1 MLVELGR
8 PHWTN
13 LRTKYVFEM
22 FHPLKIFTQRF
33 VSLLAYV
40 WDYKIILV
48 SVLHLFFIL
57 FGISLLRNNWRALTI
72 GLFYM
77 LGCVL
82 LTIAI
87 ALCISKREKDKSFVA
102 RDDRGRGERVRQA
115 MSIFILSFC
124 VATFGLVCSLRV
136 VNKEKIVSNTETS
149 FTSSYTKLN
158 GIVVSEPA
166 QKHSYQNLEVR
177 PLRGSDTE
185 LEILGNILI
194 KVEKFQKFRVGDVCK
209 ISGTLVEPKNSE
221 NFDYKKFLKNRE
233 IYFLMEYPKIE
244 CKSVSKKYILRRS
257 LVDLKQK
264 IVKSVEKYLNEPQS
278 SLFVGILMGEN
289 RLFSESFGSYVRI
302 AGISHIVAASGYNV
316 TILLIVLNSFLKFLP
331 KKLRI
336 GISLAIIW
344 CFCLLS
350 GVSAS
355 IVRACIMA
363 SISLIG
369 LFWGRRGSIHVVF
382 FLCIFIFILFD
393 PKIVFDVGFQLSCC
407 ATGGLIYL
415 LPSIINALKIVS
427 KEGFFVDTVLTTI
440 SCTITTLPVS
450 IFTFQTFSMWSVI
463 ANTLVLPII
472 ETTLLFGVGGLLLSS
487 PFLMSIVNLQ
497 LKYVEIVVQLIG
509 SSGFGYW
516 DLVDG
521 RVISICIAI
530 FIVLFCIY
538 FYPVGDEDS
547 NYYLKIYS

>member
-1 MLVELGR
+1 
-8 PHWTN
+8 
-13 LRTKYVFEM
+13 M
-22 FHPLKIFTQRF
+22 FHPLKNFIKRF
-33 VSLLAYV
+33 VSLFAYI
-40 WDYKIILV
+40 WDYKIVFI
-48 SVLHLFFIL
+48 SVLHLFFVPLGIL
-57 FGISLLRNNWRALTI
+57 LLRNNWKVGTI
-72 GLFYM
+72 GLLYAIV
-77 LGCVL
+77 CVFVSVVVG
-82 LTIAI
+82 
-87 ALCISKREKDKSFVA
+87 LCISKREKDRSFMG
-102 RDDRGRGERVRQA
+102 RDSRGIKERVVQY
-115 MSIFILSFC
+115 MSIFLLAFC
-124 VATFGLVCSLRV
+124 ITAFGLYCSWGIVRRE
-136 VNKEKIVSNTETS
+136 NIVSNSIAS
-149 FTSSYTKLN
+149 FTLGYTEF
-158 GIVVSEPA
+158 GGVIISEPT
-166 QKHSYQNLEVR
+166 QKHSYQNLEVYT
-177 PLRGSDTE
+177 LRGGDTE
-185 LEILGNILI
+185 AKIFGNILI
-194 KVEKFQKFRVGDVCK
+194 KAERFQKFKVGDVCK
-209 ISGTLVEPKNSE
+209 ISGTLAEPKNSD

-369 LFWGRRGSIHVVF
+369 LFWGRKGSIHVVF

-415 LPSIINALKIVS
+415 LPSITNALKISS

-440 SCTITTLPVS
+440 GCTITTLPVS

-521 RVISICIAI
+521 RGISVCIAI

-538 FYPVGDEDS
+538 FYPVGDEGS

>member
-1 MLVELGR
+1 
-8 PHWTN
+8 
-13 LRTKYVFEM
+13 M

-221 NFDYKKFLKNRE
+221 NFDYKKFLKNKG
-233 IYFLMEYPKIE
+233 IYFLMEYPKME
-244 CKSVSKKYILRRS
+244 CENFSKKYILRRW

-264 IVKSVEKYLNEPQS
+264 VIINVEKYLNEPQS
-278 SLFVGILMGEN
+278 SLFVGILMGED
-289 RLFSESFGSYVRI
+289 RLFSGSFDSYIRI

-316 TILLIVLNSFLKFLP
+316 TILLIVLNSFLRFLP
-331 KKLRI
+331 KRMRI
-336 GISLAIIW
+336 AISIMLIW

-363 SISLIG
+363 SITLVG
-369 LFWGRRGSIHVVF
+369 LLWGRKGSIHVVF
-382 FLCIFIFILFD
+382 FLCIFIFVLFN

-415 LPSIINALKIVS
+415 LPSITNALKISS

-538 FYPVGDEDS
+538 FYPVGDEGS

>member
-1 MLVELGR
+1 MELDR

-33 VSLLAYV
+33 VSLFAYI

-57 FGISLLRNNWRALTI
+57 LGIPFLRNNWSVVTI
-72 GLFYM
+72 GLFYIF
-77 LGCVL
+77 GCVL
-82 LTIAI
+82 LTITM
-87 ALCISKREKDKSFVA
+87 ALCISKREKDKNFVG
-102 RDDRGRGERVRQA
+102 RDDRGWKERVRQS
-115 MSIFILSFC
+115 MSIFLLALFIG
-124 VATFGLVCSLRV
+124 AFGLACSCRL
-136 VNKEKIVSNTETS
+136 VNKEKIVSNIATG
-149 FTSSYTKLN
+149 FTSSYTKFD
-158 GIVVSEPA
+158 GVVVSEPA
-166 QKHSYQNLEVR
+166 QKHSYQNLEVS
-177 PLRGSDTE
+177 PLQGSDTE
-185 LEILGNILI
+185 LKIPGNILI
-194 KVEKFQKFRVGDVCK
+194 KVEKFQKFEVGDVCK

-221 NFDYKKFLKNRE
+221 NFDYKKFLKNKG
-233 IYFLMEYPKIE
+233 IYFLMEYPKME
-244 CKSVSKKYILRRS
+244 CENFSKKYILRRW

-264 IVKSVEKYLNEPQS
+264 VIKNVEKYLNEPQS
-278 SLFVGILMGEN
+278 SLFVGILMGED
-289 RLFSESFGSYVRI
+289 RLFSGSFDSYIRI

-316 TILLIVLNSFLKFLP
+316 TILLIVLNSFLRFLP
-331 KKLRI
+331 KRLRI
-336 GISLAIIW
+336 AISIMLIW

-363 SISLIG
+363 SITLVG
-369 LFWGRRGSIHVVF
+369 LLWGRKGSIHVVF
-382 FLCIFIFILFD
+382 FLCIFIFVLFN

-415 LPSIINALKIVS
+415 LPSITNALKISS

-440 SCTITTLPVS
+440 SCTITTLPIS
-450 IFTFQTFSMWSVI
+450 IFTFQTFSMWSVV
-463 ANTLVLPII
+463 ANTLVLPVI
-472 ETTLLFGVGGLLLSS
+472 ESTMLFGALGLVLSS
-487 PFLMSIVNLQ
+487 HFLMYVVNLQ

-516 DLVDG
+516 NLVDG
-521 RVISICIAI
+521 GVISVCIAI

-538 FYPVGDEDS
+538 FYPVGDEGS

>member
-278 SLFVGILMGEN
+278 SLFV
-289 RLFSESFGSYVRI
+289 
-302 AGISHIVAASGYNV
+302 
-316 TILLIVLNSFLKFLP
+316 
-331 KKLRI
+331 
-336 GISLAIIW
+336 
-344 CFCLLS
+344 
-350 GVSAS
+350 
-355 IVRACIMA
+355 
-363 SISLIG
+363 
-369 LFWGRRGSIHVVF
+369 
-382 FLCIFIFILFD
+382 
-393 PKIVFDVGFQLSCC
+393 
-407 ATGGLIYL
+407 
-415 LPSIINALKIVS
+415 
-427 KEGFFVDTVLTTI
+427 
-440 SCTITTLPVS
+440 
-450 IFTFQTFSMWSVI
+450 
-463 ANTLVLPII
+463 
-472 ETTLLFGVGGLLLSS
+472 
-487 PFLMSIVNLQ
+487 
-497 LKYVEIVVQLIG
+497 
-509 SSGFGYW
+509 
-516 DLVDG
+516 
-521 RVISICIAI
+521 
-530 FIVLFCIY
+530 
-538 FYPVGDEDS
+538 
-547 NYYLKIYS
+547 

>member
-1 MLVELGR
+1 MELGR

-22 FHPLKIFTQRF
+22 FHTPKIFTQRF
-33 VSLLAYV
+33 VSLFAYV

-48 SVLHLFFIL
+48 SVLHLFFVL
-57 FGISLLRNNWRALTI
+57 LGIPLLRNNWSVLTI

-82 LTIAI
+82 LTIMI
-87 ALCISKREKDKSFVA
+87 ALCISKREKDKSFVG
-102 RDDRGRGERVRQA
+102 RDDRGRREKVGQA
-115 MSIFILSFC
+115 VSIFLLAFC
-124 VATFGLVCSLRV
+124 VATFGLVCTWKV
-136 VNKEKIVSNTETS
+136 VNKEKIVSDTATG
-149 FTSSYTKLN
+149 FTSSYTEFD
-158 GIVVSEPA
+158 GVVVSEPA
-166 QKHSYQNLEVR
+166 QKHSYQILEIHT
-177 PLRGSDTE
+177 LRGGDTE
-185 LEILGNILI
+185 LEIPGDILI
-194 KVEKFQKFRVGDVCK
+194 KVEKFQKFRIGDVCK
-209 ISGTLVEPKNSE
+209 ISGALVEPENSG
-221 NFDYKKFLKNRE
+221 NFDYKKFLKNRG

-244 CKSVSKKYILRRS
+244 CENFSKKYFLRRW
-257 LVDLKQK
+257 LVGLKQEIIK
-264 IVKSVEKYLNEPQS
+264 NVEKYLNEPQS

-289 RLFSESFGSYVRI
+289 RLFSGSFGSYVRI

-316 TILLIVLNSFLKFLP
+316 TILLIVLNSFLRFLP
-331 KKLRI
+331 KRLRI
-336 GISLAIIW
+336 AISLALIW

-363 SISLIG
+363 SITLIG
-369 LFWGRRGSIHVVF
+369 LFWGRKGSIHVVF
-382 FLCIFIFILFD
+382 FLCIFIFILFN

-440 SCTITTLPVS
+440 SCTITTLPIS
-450 IFTFQTFSMWSVI
+450 IFTFQTFSMWAVV
-463 ANTLVLPII
+463 ANTLVLPVI
-472 ETTLLFGVGGLLLSS
+472 ESTMLFGVLGLVFSS
-487 PFLMSIVNLQ
+487 HFLMYIVNLQ

-521 RVISICIAI
+521 RGISIAIAI
-530 FIVLFCIY
+530 VIVLFCIY
-538 FYPVGDEDS
+538 FYPVGDESS

>member
-1 MLVELGR
+1 
-8 PHWTN
+8 
-13 LRTKYVFEM
+13 VFEM

-40 WDYKIILV
+40 WDYKIILI

-57 FGISLLRNNWRALTI
+57 FGIPLLRNNWSTPTI

-82 LTIAI
+82 LTITI
-87 ALCISKREKDKSFVA
+87 ALCISKRQKDKSFVG
-102 RDDRGRGERVRQA
+102 RDDRGWRERVRQS
-115 MSIFILSFC
+115 MSIFLLAFC
-124 VATFGLVCSLRV
+124 VATFGLVCSWMV
-136 VNKEKIVSNTETS
+136 VNKEKIVSNTAMS
-149 FTSSYTKLN
+149 FTSSYTEFD
-158 GIVVSEPA
+158 GVVVSEPT
-166 QKHSYQNLEVR
+166 QKHSYQNLEIR
-177 PLRGSDTE
+177 LLRGSDTE
-185 LEILGNILI
+185 LEIPGNILI

-209 ISGTLVEPKNSE
+209 ISGTFAEPENSE
-221 NFDYKKFLKNRE
+221 NFDYKKFLKNRG
-233 IYFLMEYPKIE
+233 IYFLMEYPKVE
-244 CKSVSKKYILRRS
+244 CKNFNKKYFLRRW

-264 IVKSVEKYLNEPQS
+264 IIKNVEKYLNEPQS

-289 RLFSESFGSYVRI
+289 RLFSGSFGSYVRI

-316 TILLIVLNSFLKFLP
+316 TILLIVLNSFLRFLP
-331 KKLRI
+331 KRLRI
-336 GISLAIIW
+336 GISLDLIW

-369 LFWGRRGSIHVVF
+369 LFWGRKGSIHVVF
-382 FLCIFIFILFD
+382 FLCIFIFILFN

-415 LPSIINALKIVS
+415 LPSIINALKIGS

-440 SCTITTLPVS
+440 SCTITTLPIS
-450 IFTFQTFSMWSVI
+450 IFTFQTFSMWAVV
-463 ANTLVLPII
+463 ANTLVLPVI
-472 ETTLLFGVGGLLLSS
+472 ESTMLFGVLGLVLSS
-487 PFLMSIVNLQ
+487 HFLMYIVNLQ

-509 SSGFGYW
+509 NSGFGYW

-521 RVISICIAI
+521 RGIAI
-530 FIVLFCIY
+530 AIAIVIVLFCIY
-538 FYPVGDEDS
+538 FYPVGDESS

>member
-1 MLVELGR
+1 
-8 PHWTN
+8 
-13 LRTKYVFEM
+13 M
-22 FHPLKIFTQRF
+22 FHPLKNITQGF
-33 VSLLAYV
+33 VSLFTYV

-57 FGISLLRNNWRALTI
+57 LGIPLLRNNWSVATI
-72 GLFYM
+72 GLFYIF
-77 LGCVL
+77 GSIF
-82 LTIAI
+82 LTITI
-87 ALCISKREKDKSFVA
+87 ALCISKREKDKNFIG
-102 RDDRGRGERVRQA
+102 RDDRGWKERVRQS
-115 MSIFILSFC
+115 MSIFLLVLSIG
-124 VATFGLVCSLRV
+124 AFGLACSCRL
-136 VNKEKIVSNTETS
+136 VNKEKIVSNIATS
-149 FTSSYTKLN
+149 FTSSYTKFD
-158 GIVVSEPA
+158 GVVVSEPT
-166 QKHSYQNLEVR
+166 QKHSYQNLEVS
-177 PLRGSDTE
+177 PLQGGDTE
-185 LEILGNILI
+185 LEIPGNILI
-194 KVEKFQKFRVGDVCK
+194 KVEKFQKFEVGDVCK

-221 NFDYKKFLKNRE
+221 NFDYKKFLKNKG
-233 IYFLMEYPKIE
+233 IYFLMEYPKME
-244 CKSVSKKYILRRS
+244 CENFSEKYILRRW

-264 IVKSVEKYLNEPQS
+264 VIKNVEKYLNEPQS
-278 SLFVGILMGEN
+278 SLFVGILMGED
-289 RLFSESFGSYVRI
+289 RLFSGSFDSYIRI

-316 TILLIVLNSFLKFLP
+316 TILLIVLNSFLRFLP
-331 KKLRI
+331 KRLRI
-336 GISLAIIW
+336 AISIMLIW
-344 CFCLLS
+344 GFCLLS

-363 SISLIG
+363 SITLVG
-369 LFWGRRGSIHVVF
+369 LLWGRKGSIHVVF
-382 FLCIFIFILFD
+382 FLCIFIFVLSN

-415 LPSIINALKIVS
+415 LPSITNALKISS

-538 FYPVGDEDS
+538 FYPVGDEGS